1 MYLRVKWILDRILAF
16 LGLIVFSPFFFII
29 TIALFIVN
37 NSNPFFTQYRPGKN
51 EKIFKLIKFKSMT
64 DELGVDGELLSDAQ
78 RLTKIGNF
86 IRKTSLDELPQLFNV
101 LKGEMSMIG
110 PRPLLP
116 EYLPYYTKEETLRHT
131 VRPGI
136 TGLAQVLGRNNLS
149 WENKLQ
155 LDVEYVHNM
164 SLKQDVSIFLLTIK
178 NVIICK
184 DIVVISN
191 VNGDRL
197 DYERKEK
204 I

>member
-1 MYLRVKWILDRILAF
+1 MYLSVKWILDRILAF
-16 LGLIVFSPFFFII
+16 FGLIVFSPFFLII
-29 TIALFIVN
+29 TIALFIIN
-37 NSNPFFTQYRPGKN
+37 RGSPFFTQYRPGKD

-78 RLTKIGNF
+78 RLTIIGRF

-101 LKGEMSMIG
+101 LKGEMSVIG

-149 WENKLQ
+149 WDNKLQ
-155 LDVEYVHNM
+155 LDVEYVQNM
-164 SLKQDVSIFLLTIK
+164 SLKQDVYIFLMTIK

-191 VNGDRL
+191 VNGERL

-204 I
+204 K